1 VEDFEEEEMKETV
14 DEGISKIPEVTAW
27 IWTWLMR

>member
-1 VEDFEEEEMKETV
+1 VEGFKEEEMNEIV

-27 IWTWLMR
+27 IWT